1 MPKQT
6 VSYHKAIYA
15 LAQMYRAAHAQKD
28 KNVNVP
34 HHLPVGTEPAQPTL
48 IRRNTNTKLKL
59 SNRTH
64 CEQTHN
70 VR

>member
-1 MPKQT
+1 
-6 VSYHKAIYA
+6 

-34 HHLPVGTEPAQPTL
+34 HHLPVGTDPAQLTL

-59 SNRTH
+59 S
-64 CEQTHN
+64 
-70 VR
+70 